1 MHRVLCLTDMAV
13 YIVGSEIFVAVEQ
26 LRRVLSDL
34 IPVEV
39 YGLFAILCFYTNTN
53 ALAVVVNKTN
63 VTVTTMTA
71 NAVFIFQKIGKFLV
85 SRLVLAVI
93 IINAELTVRKA
104 ATTHYFISECF
115 NGVCI
120 SDDKRSFL
128 LVLLCRLAYY
138 R

>member
-71 NAVFIFQKIGKFLV
+71 NAVFIF
-85 SRLVLAVI
+85 
-93 IINAELTVRKA
+93 RKSA
-104 ATTHYFISECF
+104 NS
-115 NGVCI
+115 
-120 SDDKRSFL
+120 L
-128 LVLLCRLAYY
+128 LVGLFLR
-138 R
+138 